1 MEEATFLTRFA
12 SKVVIVHRRDE
23 FRASPIMVDRARE
36 NEKVEFVLNAVVDEV
51 LGEGNGHVTGLRLR
65 DTVTGET
72 DARSRRTAS
81 SSRSATTRPR
91 RSSSTG
97 STTTTQGYLVTEPR
111 STRTNIPGVFAAGD
125 VQDHTYRQA
134 VTAAGSGTMA
144 ALDAQR
150 WLEEQ
155 RHQPEVAAASA

>member
-12 SKVVIVHRRDE
+12 SKVVIIHRRDE

-36 NEKVEFVLNAVVDEV
+36 NDKVEFVLNAVVDEV
-51 LGEGNGHVTGLRLR
+51 LGEGNGRVTGLRLQ

-72 DARSRRTAS
+72 RDIDADGLFVAVGHDPNTALFLDWLDHDD
-81 SSRSATTRPR
+81 
-91 RSSSTG
+91 
-97 STTTTQGYLVTEPR
+97 QGYLVTEPR

-155 RHQPEVAAASA
+155 RHQPEVAAATA